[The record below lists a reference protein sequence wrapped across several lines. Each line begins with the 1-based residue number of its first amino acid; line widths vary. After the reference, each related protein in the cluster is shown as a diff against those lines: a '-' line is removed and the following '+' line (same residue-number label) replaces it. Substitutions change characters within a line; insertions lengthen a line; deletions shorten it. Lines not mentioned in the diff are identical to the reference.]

1 MKVISLSKDQ
11 EHRFS
16 KQICGSLDFIEGL
29 GIDGDAHCGA
39 TVKHRS
45 RVKIDPLQPNLR
57 QVHLV
62 QAELLSELRA
72 KGFIVEAGTIG
83 ENILTQG
90 VDLLSLPK
98 NTHIE
103 LGDEVVLRIT
113 GLRNPCAQL
122 DAYQEGL
129 TQVVLARDADGNLLL
144 KAGVMAVVVKG
155 GTAHVNDPIRIRLPR
170 EPYEKLERV

>member
-45 RVKIDPLQPNLR
+45 RVKIDPLQPN
-57 QVHLV
+57 

-83 ENILTQG
+83 ENILTKG

-129 TQVVLARDADGNLLL
+129 TQAVLARDADGNLLL

>member
-29 GIDGDAHCGA
+29 GIDGDAHWGA

-83 ENILTQG
+83 ENILTKG

-129 TQVVLARDADGNLLL
+129 TQAVLARDADGNLLL

>member
-16 KQICGSLDFIEGL
+16 KQTCDSLVFLEGL

-45 RVKIDPLQPNLR
+45 RVKTDPLQPNLR

-72 KGFIVEAGTIG
+72 KGFLVEAGTIG
-83 ENILTQG
+83 ENILTRG
-90 VDLLSLPK
+90 IDLLSLPK
-98 NTHIE
+98 NTHLE
-103 LGDEVVLRIT
+103 LGDEVILRIT

-129 TQVVLARDADGNLLL
+129 TQAVLDRDTDGNLVL
-144 KAGVMAVVVKG
+144 KAGVMGVVVKG
-155 GTAHVNDPIRIRLPR
+155 GTVHVSDLIVIRLPKK
-170 EPYEKLERV
+170 PYEKLERV